1 VKPPQFTYLSPA
13 TLAEALKLLAN
24 RPAAQ
29 LLAGGQ
35 SLMPMLNM
43 RLVFPEHIVDLN
55 RVGGLAYIREEGDD
69 VVLGAMTRQREIEV
83 SPLVEAR
90 LPLLAEA
97 IRHVG
102 HRQTRNRGTLG
113 GSLCHLDP
121 SAELPTVAMAMDAA
135 LQIEGPRDSRVV
147 PMADFPAGLMKPA
160 IASDEILTSV
170 RLKPWAPG
178 HGSAFVEFARR
189 HGDFAVVSA
198 ATLIELQAD
207 GRVRRVS
214 LTLGGVSAAPLR
226 MRQSEESLCDA
237 VPDRE
242 RIRRAAQMCAGLDAL
257 EDPAYPAWY
266 RQRLAVALAQ
276 RSLELAASRARRA

>member
-1 VKPPQFTYLSPA
+1 VKPPQFTYSAPA
-13 TLAEALKLLAN
+13 TLAEVLQLLAS
-24 RPAAQ
+24 RPGAR

-43 RLVFPEHIVDLN
+43 RLVFPEQIVDLN
-55 RVGGLAYIREEGDD
+55 RVAGLAYIREEGDE
-69 VVLGAMTRQREIEV
+69 VVIGAMTRQREIEF
-83 SPLVEAR
+83 SPLVQAR

-97 IRHVG
+97 IRLVG

-121 SAELPTVAMAMDAA
+121 SAELPAAAMALDAA
-135 LQIEGPRDSRVV
+135 LQIEGPRGSRVV

-160 IASDEILTSV
+160 IDPDEILTSV

-198 ATLIELQAD
+198 AALIELHGD
-207 GRVRRVS
+207 GRIRRVS
-214 LTLGGVSAAPLR
+214 ITLGGVTPAPLR
-226 MRQSEESLCDA
+226 MRQAEESLHAA
-237 VPDRE
+237 VPEAE
-242 RIRRAAQMCAGLDAL
+242 RFRRAADLCADLDAL

-266 RQRLAVALAQ
+266 RQRLAVSLAQ
-276 RSLELAASRARRA
+276 RALELAARRAKRA